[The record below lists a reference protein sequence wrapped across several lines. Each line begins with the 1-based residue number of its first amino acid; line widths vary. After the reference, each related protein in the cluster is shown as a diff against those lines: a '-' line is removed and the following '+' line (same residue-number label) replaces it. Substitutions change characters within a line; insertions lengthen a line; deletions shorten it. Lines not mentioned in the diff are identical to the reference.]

1 MFRTKLFWS
10 DYFEM
15 QERKKAPEPNR
26 TASVLKY
33 AGLVLL
39 GLVASVLLFLL
50 LLRWV
55 PVPGSAFML
64 WHRFEGRPVKYHWV
78 PMEKI
83 SPELPIAVV
92 ASEDQ
97 RFLDHWG
104 FDFEAIQKAIEDNR
118 DRERPRGASTLSQ
131 QVAKNLFL
139 WSGGG
144 WLRKGLE
151 ACLTVAIELCWPK
164 RRILEVYLNI
174 AQFGPDSFGVGAAG
188 RHYFGLA
195 ADRLGGYQAAL
206 MAAVLPNPRT
216 HRLWP
221 PSPYVEQRAEE
232 IRAEVR
238 RLGGPG
244 YLDPMDGGNR

>member
-15 QERKKAPEPNR
+15 QERQRAPKPNR
-26 TASVLKY
+26 RLTVLKWGGIALLSVL
-33 AGLVLL
+33 AT
-39 GLVASVLLFLL
+39 LFISLL

-55 PVPGSAFML
+55 PVPTSAFML
-64 WHRFEGRPVKYHWV
+64 WHRLHGNPVAYQWV
-78 PMEKI
+78 PMDKI

-104 FDFEAIQKAIEDNR
+104 IDFEAVEKAMKENR
-118 DRERPRGASTLSQ
+118 YRARPRGGSTITQ

-151 ACLTVAIELCWPK
+151 ACLTMAIEICWPK

-174 AQFGPDSFGVGAAG
+174 AQFGPNTFGAGAAAH
-188 RHYFGLA
+188 RFFGLPPA
-195 ADRLGGYQAAL
+195 NIGGDQAAL
-206 MAAVLPNPRT
+206 MAAVLPSPGT
-216 HRLWP
+216 YRLRP
-221 PSPYVEQRAEE
+221 PSPYVQQRAAE
-232 IRAEVR
+232 IRAEVE
-238 RLGGPG
+238 RLGGADFLSSISPE
-244 YLDPMDGGNR
+244 